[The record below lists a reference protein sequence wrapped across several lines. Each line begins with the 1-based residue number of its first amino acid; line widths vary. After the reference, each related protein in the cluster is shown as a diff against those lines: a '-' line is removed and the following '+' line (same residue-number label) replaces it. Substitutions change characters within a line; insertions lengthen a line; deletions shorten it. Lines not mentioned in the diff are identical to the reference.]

1 MPDKPLRNISTL
13 GLRALRTFDAAAR
26 HLNFTKAAEELFVTA
41 AAVSHQVKEIE
52 SQLGAAL
59 FARQGK
65 SVHLTPEGV
74 VIHQAV
80 ADAIAVLERG
90 IRRLHVRRRADQVRV
105 SAGPS
110 LAAKWLVPRLER
122 FLERFPAADIRVD
135 VSFVESDF
143 EHEDA
148 DLSIRYGKVRLA
160 DAHADRLF
168 VESVFPVC
176 SPRLMGR
183 RGTLKS
189 PQDLLKHKL
198 IHVDWAAPHG
208 NWPTWSTWMH
218 AAGVQGFD
226 ARPGIHFQQTS
237 LAIEA
242 AIAGQGIALG
252 EASLIVD
259 DLATGRL
266 VKPMATEV
274 PLQADWAYYLVAR
287 RDSLDAP
294 MVREFQQWLL
304 SEARQFASETASSG
318 APDP

>member
-1 MPDKPLRNISTL
+1 MSIKPLRQISTL

-26 HLNFTKAAEELFVTA
+26 HLNFTQAAEELFVTA

-52 SQLGAAL
+52 SQLGMPL

-65 SVHLTPEGV
+65 SVRLTPEGEV
-74 VIHQAV
+74 MRQAV
-80 ADAIAVLERG
+80 GEAIAVLERG
-90 IRRLHVRRRADQVRV
+90 IRRISARRRADQVRV

-122 FLERFPAADIRVD
+122 FLEKFPAADIRVD
-135 VSFVESDF
+135 VSFVEADF
-143 EHEDA
+143 EQEDA
-148 DLSIRYGKVRLA
+148 DLSIRYGNVQVA
-160 DAHADRLF
+160 DARVDRLF

-176 SPRLMGR
+176 SPRLIGR
-183 RGTLKS
+183 SGPLKS
-189 PQDLLKHKL
+189 PQDLLKYKL

-208 NWPTWSTWMH
+208 HWPSWSTWMQ

-226 ARPGIHFQQTS
+226 AQHGLHFQQTS

-266 VKPMATEV
+266 FKPMAVEV
-274 PLQADWAYYLVAR
+274 PVQADWAYYLVAR
-287 RDSLDAP
+287 QESLAVP
-294 MVREFQQWLL
+294 MVREFRQWLL
-304 SEARQFASETASSG
+304 HEAREFMPPHQ
-318 APDP
+318 P